1 MRRILPLFALAA
13 LAAAGCEPS
22 YTYQGYTMHS
32 QFPTDGERYWE
43 YANEDSSI
51 ADEMRVEMVTPPRTE
66 DTLEIFTFEH
76 YNDSTGDLLYS
87 VDWSSDAVKG
97 IQIHGYSIAV
107 STAPDPDTGGED
119 TGTAESPPA
128 ESDVDFDPPILFAE
142 SSMAPGDTVETET
155 GGYSFVSTLEY
166 SEACPNYWSS
176 EWTDCL
182 RMKLDDGDG
191 DDSVGAKVAGT
202 YWLVKRYG
210 IAWFQQTG
218 DDEKWVLRKASW
230 QPDSKR

>member
-1 MRRILPLFALAA
+1 MRRFLPLLALGVVAT
-13 LAAAGCEPS
+13 AGCEPS

-32 QFPTDGERYWE
+32 QFPTDGERYWV
-43 YANEDSSI
+43 YANEDTSI
-51 ADEMRVEMVTPPRTE
+51 ADEMRVEMVTPPRTQ

-76 YNDSTGDLLYS
+76 FNDSTGDLQYS

-97 IQIHGYSIAV
+97 IQIHGYMLAGV
-107 STAPDPDTGGED
+107 PETDPDTGGD
-119 TGTAESPPA
+119 TGSSESPPSA
-128 ESDVDFDPPILFAE
+128 TVVEYDPPILFAE

-155 GGYSFVSTLEY
+155 GGFSFVSTLEY
-166 SEACPNYWSS
+166 SEACPNFWSS

-191 DDSVGAKVAGT
+191 DDAVGAKVAGT

-218 DDEKWVLRKASW
+218 DGAKWVLRKASW
-230 QPDSKR
+230 QPDSAR